1 MSKKIEGWCIYVIR
15 IIIADDHDLFVEGL
29 SGLLAKQPDIEL
41 SGQACDGI
49 QAVEQTSLLKPD
61 IILLDIAMPRMNDI
75 KASQQIRLKC
85 PDVKILMLSMHNS
98 RELISESL
106 KAGANGYILKDC
118 TSDEVYEAVKSVM
131 QGYFYIARASMAIVV
146 EDYMRLLEAE
156 EKIAPCPLSE
166 REIEVLRLIAEGKN
180 IKEVASE
187 LRISKNT
194 VDAHRRH
201 IMDKTGCNSIAG
213 LIRYAIRE
221 GY

>member
-1 MSKKIEGWCIYVIR
+1 MIR

-29 SGLLAKQPDIEL
+29 SELLSRQPDIEL
-41 SGQACDGI
+41 SGQARDGL
-49 QAVEQTSLLKPD
+49 QVVEQTSLLKPD
-61 IILLDIAMPRMNDI
+61 IVLMDIAMPRMNGI
-75 KASQQIRLKC
+75 KASQQIRAKF
-85 PDVKILMLSMHNS
+85 PDVKILILSMHNN
-98 RELISESL
+98 RELITESL

-118 TSDEVYEAVKSVM
+118 TSEELYEAVKSVM
-131 QGYFYIARASMAIVV
+131 QGYFYIARASMTIVV

-166 REIEVLRLIAEGKN
+166 REAEVLRLIAEGKN
-180 IKEVASE
+180 TKEIASE
-187 LRISKNT
+187 LIISKNT

-201 IMDKTGCNSIAG
+201 IMNKTGCNSIAG

>member
-1 MSKKIEGWCIYVIR
+1 MTR

-29 SGLLAKQPDIEL
+29 SGLLAKQPDVEL
-41 SGQACDGI
+41 LGQARDGI

-61 IILLDIAMPRMNDI
+61 IILMDIAMPRMSGI
-75 KASQQIRLKC
+75 KASQQIRSKF
-85 PDVKILMLSMHNS
+85 PDVKILILSMHNS

-118 TSDEVYEAVKSVM
+118 TSEELYEAVKSVM
-131 QGYFYIARASMAIVV
+131 QGYFYIARASMTIVV

-166 REIEVLRLIAEGKN
+166 REAEVLRLIAEGKN
-180 IKEVASE
+180 TKEIAGD
-187 LRISKNT
+187 LMISKNT

>member
-1 MSKKIEGWCIYVIR
+1 MIR

-29 SGLLAKQPDIEL
+29 SELLSRQPDIEL
-41 SGQACDGI
+41 SGQARDGL
-49 QAVEQTSLLKPD
+49 QVVEQTSLLKPD
-61 IILLDIAMPRMNDI
+61 IVLMDIAMPRMNGI
-75 KASQQIRLKC
+75 KASQQIRAKF
-85 PDVKILMLSMHNS
+85 PDVKILILSMHNN
-98 RELISESL
+98 RELITESL

-118 TSDEVYEAVKSVM
+118 TSEELYEAVKSVM
-131 QGYFYIARASMAIVV
+131 QGYFYIARASMTIVV

-166 REIEVLRLIAEGKN
+166 REAEVLRLIAEGKN
-180 IKEVASE
+180 TKEIASE
-187 LRISKNT
+187 LIISKNT

>member
-1 MSKKIEGWCIYVIR
+1 MIR

-61 IILLDIAMPRMNDI
+61 IILMDIAMPRMNGI
-75 KASQQIRLKC
+75 KASQQIRSKF
-85 PDVKILMLSMHNS
+85 PDVKILILSMHNN

-106 KAGANGYILKDC
+106 KAGANGYVLKDC
-118 TSDEVYEAVKSVM
+118 TSDELYEAVKTVM
-131 QGYFYIARASMAIVV
+131 QGYFYIARAAMTIVV

-156 EKIAPCPLSE
+156 EKIAPCPLSD
-166 REIEVLRLIAEGKN
+166 REAEVLRLIAEGKN
-180 IKEVASE
+180 TKEIAGE
-187 LRISKNT
+187 LVISKNT

>member
-1 MSKKIEGWCIYVIR
+1 MIR

-29 SGLLAKQPDIEL
+29 SGLLAKQPDIEF

-61 IILLDIAMPRMNDI
+61 IILMDIAMPRLNGI
-75 KASQQIRLKC
+75 KASRQIRSKF
-85 PDVKILMLSMHNS
+85 PDVKILMLSMHNN

-106 KAGANGYILKDC
+106 KAGANGYVLKDC
-118 TSDEVYEAVKSVM
+118 TSDELYEAVKTVM
-131 QGYFYIARASMAIVV
+131 QGYFYIARAAMTIVV

-156 EKIAPCPLSE
+156 EKIAPCPLSD
-166 REIEVLRLIAEGKN
+166 REAEVLRLIAEGKN
-180 IKEVASE
+180 TKEIAGE
-187 LRISKNT
+187 LLISKNT

>member
-1 MSKKIEGWCIYVIR
+1 MIR
-15 IIIADDHDLFVEGL
+15 TIIADDHELFVEGL
-29 SGLLAKQPDIEL
+29 AELLSRQPDIEL
-41 SGQACDGI
+41 SGQARDGL

-61 IILLDIAMPRMNDI
+61 IILMDIAMPRMNGI
-75 KASQQIRLKC
+75 KASQQIRSKF
-85 PDVKILMLSMHNS
+85 PDVKILMLSMHNN
-98 RELISESL
+98 RELITESL

-118 TSDEVYEAVKSVM
+118 TSEELYEALKSVM
-131 QGYFYIARASMAIVV
+131 EGYFYISRASMAIVV

-166 REIEVLRLIAEGKN
+166 REIEVLKLIAEGKN
-180 IKEVASE
+180 TKEVAGE

>member
-1 MSKKIEGWCIYVIR
+1 MIR
-15 IIIADDHDLFVEGL
+15 TIIADDHDLFVEGL
-29 SGLLAKQPDIEL
+29 SELLTRQPDIEL
-41 SGQACDGI
+41 SGQARDGL

-61 IILLDIAMPRMNDI
+61 IILMDIAMPRMNGI
-75 KASQQIRLKC
+75 KASQQIRSKF
-85 PDVKILMLSMHNS
+85 PDVKILMLSMHNN
-98 RELISESL
+98 RELITESL
-106 KAGANGYILKDC
+106 KAGANGYVLKDC
-118 TSDEVYEAVKSVM
+118 TSEELYEAVNSVM
-131 QGYFYIARASMAIVV
+131 QGYFYIAKASMTIVV

-166 REIEVLRLIAEGKN
+166 REAEVLKLISEGKN
-180 IKEVASE
+180 TKEIASE
-187 LRISKNT
+187 LLISKNT

>member
-1 MSKKIEGWCIYVIR
+1 MIR

-29 SGLLAKQPDIEL
+29 SELLSRQPDIEL
-41 SGQACDGI
+41 SGQARDGL
-49 QAVEQTSLLKPD
+49 QVVEQTSLLKPD
-61 IILLDIAMPRMNDI
+61 IVLMDIAMPRMNGI
-75 KASQQIRLKC
+75 KASQQIRAKF
-85 PDVKILMLSMHNS
+85 PDVKILILSMHNN
-98 RELISESL
+98 RELITESL

-118 TSDEVYEAVKSVM
+118 TSEELYEAVKSVM
-131 QGYFYIARASMAIVV
+131 QGYFYIARASMTIVV

-166 REIEVLRLIAEGKN
+166 REAEVLRLIAEGKN
-180 IKEVASE
+180 TKEIAGE
-187 LRISKNT
+187 LIISKNT

-201 IMDKTGCNSIAG
+201 IMDKTGCNSIAS

>member
-1 MSKKIEGWCIYVIR
+1 MTR

-29 SGLLAKQPDIEL
+29 SELLSRQPDIEL
-41 SGQACDGI
+41 SGQARDGL
-49 QAVEQTSLLKPD
+49 QVVEQTSLLKPD
-61 IILLDIAMPRMNDI
+61 IVLMDIAMPRMNGI
-75 KASQQIRLKC
+75 KASQQIRAKF
-85 PDVKILMLSMHNS
+85 PDVKILILSMHNN
-98 RELISESL
+98 RELITESL

-118 TSDEVYEAVKSVM
+118 TSEELYEAVKSVM
-131 QGYFYIARASMAIVV
+131 QGYFYIARASMTIVV

-166 REIEVLRLIAEGKN
+166 REAEVLRLIAEGKN
-180 IKEVASE
+180 TKEIAGE
-187 LRISKNT
+187 LIISKNT

-201 IMDKTGCNSIAG
+201 IMDKTGCNSIAS

>member
-180 IKEVASE
+180 TKEVASE

>member
-1 MSKKIEGWCIYVIR
+1 MIR
-15 IIIADDHDLFVEGL
+15 IMIADDHDLFVEGL

-41 SGQACDGI
+41 SGQARDGI
-49 QAVEQTSLLKPD
+49 QVVEQTSLLKPD
-61 IILLDIAMPRMNDI
+61 IILMDIAMPRMNGI
-75 KASQQIRLKC
+75 KASQQIRAKF
-85 PDVKILMLSMHNS
+85 PDVKILILSMHNS
-98 RELISESL
+98 RELITESL

-118 TSDEVYEAVKSVM
+118 TSEELYEAVKSVM
-131 QGYFYIARASMAIVV
+131 HGYFYIARAAMTIVI
-146 EDYMRLLEAE
+146 EDYMRLLDAE

-166 REIEVLRLIAEGKN
+166 REAEVLRLIAEGKN
-180 IKEVASE
+180 TKEIASE
-187 LRISKNT
+187 LIISKNT